1 MTVQA
6 YAAHEAGGKL
16 GPFEYELGSLKP
28 DEVEID
34 VEHCGI
40 CHSDLSMLK
49 NEWGFTRYP
58 FVPGHEVIGKVAAIG
73 SMVNHL
79 KIGQYVG
86 LGWRARSCLV
96 CDQCFSGHHNRCLK
110 GEDVIVGRHGAYA
123 DKVRCQGLWAF
134 PLPEKMNPKT
144 AGPLFCGGI
153 TVFNPIIQN
162 NIKATDHVAVV
173 GIGGLG
179 HMAIKFLNAWGC
191 EVTALSTNPKKESET
206 QQFGA
211 HHFLDTRDANVL
223 KSHRNTFDMILVTS
237 NVDLDW
243 DTYVGA
249 LRPGGKLHIVGAA
262 PQVKASV
269 FPLISG
275 EKSIGGSPIGGP
287 AEILMMLDF
296 CSRQAIEPV
305 VEEFPFSRVNEALS
319 HLESGNARYRIVL
332 NNDFKKSR

>member
-1 MTVQA
+1 MTIQA

-16 GPFEYELGSLKP
+16 EPFEYELGPLKP

-34 VEHCGI
+34 LEYCGI

-49 NEWGFTRYP
+49 NDWGFTRYP
-58 FVPGHEVIGKVAAIG
+58 FVPGHEAIGRVAAIG
-73 SMVNHL
+73 NMVNHL
-79 KIGQYVG
+79 RVGQYVG

-96 CDQCFSGHHNRCLK
+96 CDQCLSGHHNRCLK

-123 DKVRCQGLWAF
+123 NKVHCQALWAF
-134 PLPEKMNPKT
+134 PLPEKINPKT

-162 NIKATDHVAVV
+162 NIKPTDHVAVV

-179 HMAIKFLNAWGC
+179 HMAIKFLDSWGC
-191 EVTALSTNPKKESET
+191 EVTALSTNPEKEREA
-206 QQFGA
+206 QEFGA
-211 HHFLDTRDANVL
+211 DHFLNSRDPDAL
-223 KSHRNTFDMILVTS
+223 KSHANTFDMILVTA

-243 DTYVGA
+243 DSYISA

-262 PQVKASV
+262 SQVRATV
-269 FPLISG
+269 FPLIAG

-287 AEILMMLDF
+287 ADILKMLDF
-296 CSRQAIEPV
+296 CARHAIEPV
-305 VEEFPFSRVNEALS
+305 IEEFPISRVNEALA
-319 HLESGNARYRIVL
+319 HLESGDARYRIVL
-332 NNDFKKSR
+332 RNDFKKL

>member
-16 GPFEYELGSLKP
+16 GPFEYELSSLKP

-34 VEHCGI
+34 VEYCGI

-58 FVPGHEVIGKVAAIG
+58 FVPGHEVIGRVAAIG

-96 CDQCFSGHHNRCLK
+96 CDQCSSGHHNRCLK
-110 GEDVIVGRHGAYA
+110 GEDVIIGRHGAFA
-123 DKVRCQGLWAF
+123 DKVRCQALWAF
-134 PLPEKMNPKT
+134 PLPKKINHKT

-179 HMAIKFLNAWGC
+179 HMAIKFLNSWGC
-191 EVTALSTNPKKESET
+191 EVTALSTNPQKERET
-206 QQFGA
+206 LQFGA
-211 HHFLDTRDANVL
+211 DHFLNTRDANVL
-223 KSHRNTFDMILVTS
+223 KNYPNTFDMVLVTS

-243 DTYVGA
+243 DAYVNA

-269 FPLISG
+269 SPLIAG
-275 EKSIGGSPIGGP
+275 EKSIGASPIGGP

-296 CSRQAIEPV
+296 CSRHAIEPV
-305 VEEFPFSRVNEALS
+305 VEEFPLSCVNEALA

-332 NNDFKKSR
+332 NSDFNKS